1 MALYPND
8 SRMPGPGDL
17 WDGPDDDDCTRE
29 DAIDALI
36 AEYRLDPEK
45 VAEADE
51 DCSGMQSPE
60 HYDELESAIAD
71 LHDVH
76 PSDLPGS
83 DLLARLYRLSAV
95 HAAAREER
103 LRYMAEEAIEQQIAE
118 GERNRAECD
127 MEDAA

>member
-1 MALYPND
+1 
-8 SRMPGPGDL
+8 MPGPGDL
-17 WDGPDDDDCTRE
+17 WDGPEDDWEKE

-36 AEYRLDPEK
+36 AEYRSDPEK

-60 HYDELESAIAD
+60 HYSEIECALAD

-83 DLLARLYRLSAV
+83 DVLARLYRLSAA

-103 LRYMAEEAIEQQIAE
+103 LRWMAEEAIEQQIAQ
-118 GERNRAECD
+118 GESNRAEYEAD